1 MQAATNLVR
10 RNLDYNR
17 IFLLDTE
24 TNDKISAIYWL
35 T

>member
-24 TNDKISAIYWL
+24 TNDTISAIYWL